1 MTFKHFQVF
10 ANIISAIYMH
20 IYITDMHW
28 QYFDQKKKSPQG
40 LTNYLEDKT
49 NPKGKHKAGSKHVS

>member
-28 QYFDQKKKSPQG
+28 QYFDQKKKKKTISPG
-40 LTNYLEDKT
+40 ID
-49 NPKGKHKAGSKHVS
+49 